1 MAGEL
6 KSRSRCGRRHLVSFS
21 LRGVPSLY
29 GCSRTS
35 VRALIFYFFAVA
47 SLTRYKVYVMR
58 GKPFC
63 PPEYSEAFLLGASSQ
78 VVLAMCT
85 YALAEVRHGG
95 KASTPTLLFE
105 ASQIRKDLAYR
116 NAGVCYGYPRCEPPK
131 MREVRAW
138 RACSSSGLRA
148 LPL

>member
-78 VVLAMCT
+78 AVLAMCT

-95 KASTPTLLFE
+95 KASTPTLLIG
-105 ASQIRKDLAYR
+105 S
-116 NAGVCYGYPRCEPPK
+116 
-131 MREVRAW
+131 
-138 RACSSSGLRA
+138 
-148 LPL
+148 